1 MKELEIKATVRA
13 EKKKKVKLIR
23 EQGKLPVVL
32 YGHGIKPQILVLDKK
47 EFSKVY
53 KQAGSSTLVK
63 LYIGENKEP
72 QNVLL
77 HQIDYHP
84 VTDEII
90 HADLFQVKLTEK
102 IKTEISIMVIGAED
116 APVVKEK
123 EGSII
128 TNKDHVEVEAFPQDL
143 VHEITVDVSK
153 LSEFNQ
159 TIYVKDLIIPAKIAV
174 LDDPEEVVIMIQEP
188 RSEEELAKLEEEVKE
203 DVEAVAVEEKGK
215 VEEDEGGE
223 KTAEGSAESS
233 TEKSEPSDKKE

>member
-1 MKELEIKATVRA
+1 MEELKLNAAVRE
-13 EKKKKVKLIR
+13 EKKKKVKSIR
-23 EQGKLPVVL
+23 EQGGLPVVL
-32 YGHGIKPQILVLDKK
+32 YGHAVKPQILTIDKK
-47 EFSKVY
+47 EFARLY

-63 LYIGENKEP
+63 LYIGGAKEP

-84 VTDEII
+84 ITDEII

-102 IKTEISIMVIGAED
+102 IKTEIPIVVVGAED

-143 VHEITVDVSK
+143 VHEITVDVSA
-153 LSEFNQ
+153 LSEFDQ
-159 TIYVKDLIIPAKIAV
+159 TIYVKDLIVPDKIEV
-174 LDDPEEVVIMIQEP
+174 LNDPEDVIVMIQEP

-215 VEEDEGGE
+215 VEEGEEGVEGE
-223 KTAEGSAESS
+223 QTGEIEKESPR
-233 TEKSEPSDKKE
+233 E